1 MYAILAF
8 LSAKGL
14 TQFKKLSESFQISV
28 KAKSKCLKKKSE
40 KYVTRPVLGSKLGS
54 KFSLGGHCVSA
65 LRLAK
70 VLGNL
75 AQAKTG
81 STQDPICI
89 EKFCNEFEFVPFVT
103 TTVTV

>member
-1 MYAILAF
+1 MIVYQACLCVRKNLKNQTLIIL
-8 LSAKGL
+8 LLGVMS
-14 TQFKKLSESFQISV
+14 I
-28 KAKSKCLKKKSE
+28 
-40 KYVTRPVLGSKLGS
+40 TRLRLGSKLGA
-54 KFSLGGHCVSA
+54 KFSLGGHCVNA

-89 EKFCNEFEFVPFVT
+89 
-103 TTVTV
+103 

>member
-1 MYAILAF
+1 MDVV
-8 LSAKGL
+8 
-14 TQFKKLSESFQISV
+14 ISV
-28 KAKSKCLKKKSE
+28 
-40 KYVTRPVLGSKLGS
+40 TRSVLGSKLGS

-81 STQDPICI
+81 STQDPFCI
-89 EKFCNEFEFVPFVT
+89 KGKFCNVFVPLCYHHCDSLKKILIVK
-103 TTVTV
+103 